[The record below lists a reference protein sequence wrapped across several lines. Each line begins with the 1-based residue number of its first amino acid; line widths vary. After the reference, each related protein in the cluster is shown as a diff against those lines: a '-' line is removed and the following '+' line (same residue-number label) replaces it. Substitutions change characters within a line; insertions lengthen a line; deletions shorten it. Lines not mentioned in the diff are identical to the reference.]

1 MLKDLSSLRTAPQP
15 GAHAASTHA
24 HRGQASGAQTL
35 VLAVLNPMS
44 LINDSADELMQ
55 SLSSRVQERSLRERR
70 VTADGVGG
78 ALSREQ
84 AIAMLLAMQQGQAG
98 DGAKQGDGEGAMLAL
113 ARRVLGQPGQA
124 RQWVQAEGGDASSQY
139 LTMLELVELI
149 REGAAGPDPSGRA
162 LEALQDAT
170 AELLAEHGQAI
181 RADLNTFDAAAQL
194 GSAAQTQA
202 FRSAY
207 RDVVVGATSTAA
219 TLKHLLGAVEGGSG
233 DDYTKVLE
241 TLRNALGLDL
251 AAARPSTDPVRLQ
264 NLVSDL
270 YHLKVISTV
279 VDQSQ
284 RLSATLVKRHG
295 IAGFPATRLAGDLVA
310 LSDERWV
317 DASRLTRL
325 ADRCHAAEPPACRV
339 DFLTTARQLMR
350 ELPPTVF
357 PSPEGRQSL
366 LDTFQVAIDQAIER
380 EEDFE

>member
-1 MLKDLSSLRTAPQP
+1 MLKDLSSLSTAPQP
-15 GAHAASTHA
+15 GARAAPTHA
-24 HRGQASGAQTL
+24 HRGHTSGAQTL
-35 VLAVLNPMS
+35 ALAVLNPMS

-55 SLSSRVQERSLRERR
+55 SLSGLVQERSLRERR
-70 VTADGVGG
+70 VTADGAGG

-84 AIAMLLAMQQGQAG
+84 AMAMLLAMQQGQAG
-98 DGAKQGDGEGAMLAL
+98 DGAKQGEGEMLVL

-162 LEALQDAT
+162 LEALHDAM

-339 DFLTTARQLMR
+339 GFLTTARQLMR